1 VESSLFI
8 AVKSP
13 TPQHRKNLLWMLG
26 DDPPI
31 FAEEVPKKWQ
41 PMFDALEELA
51 PDNVIPLTETAVL
64 LTWLCGDWDEAFREY
79 SGALSDAGFSS
90 QSAYYWADE
99 EEGYLC
105 VNDREVSPVEPDK
118 KVQAS
123 LRDIKELKK
132 WSASDRRLVQRLV
145 DLLAA

>member
-1 VESSLFI
+1 MEGSLFI

-31 FAEEVPKKWQ
+31 FAEEVPEKWQ

-51 PDNVIPLTETAVL
+51 PDNVIPLTDTLVL

-105 VNDREVSPVEPDK
+105 VDGCDVSHVEPSK
-118 KVQAS
+118 EVQMS
-123 LRDIKELKK
+123 VLDIKELKK
-132 WSASDRRLVQRLV
+132 WSASEKKIVQRLV
-145 DLLAA
+145 SLVSK